1 VHLYD
6 FTTNQISSKYVDK
19 YHTDHGG
26 KDIELNQFKN
36 RDVPYGGTHA
46 PVASDLLR
54 LSALVIL

>member
-1 VHLYD
+1 VHVYD

-26 KDIELNQFKN
+26 KEIELNQFKN
-36 RDVPYGGTHA
+36 RDVPCGGTHA